1 MVPQPKSPQ
10 TKDGQLS
17 VDVFQSKDEI
27 AIVAPIA
34 GVKPDDVTI
43 TITDDVITIK
53 GERAHGTTLQ
63 KEDCFIQE
71 CFWGT
76 FSRSIVLP
84 EDVDTSKTEAAFN
97 NNVLVIRIPRIE
109 KVKTKVVKIKR
120 S

>member
-1 MVPQPKSPQ
+1 MATQ

-17 VDVFQSKDEI
+17 VDVFQGKDEI
-27 AIVAPIA
+27 AIVALIA
-34 GVKPDDVTI
+34 GVKPEDVAI

-53 GERAHGTTLQ
+53 GERTNGTALK

-84 EDVDTSKTEAAFN
+84 EDADTSKTEAAFN